1 MNNEENEIIGWDG
14 SFMAEESNFTLLPA
28 GDYQFTVTGF
38 ERKIYD
44 GNSSK
49 IQNGTP
55 FAEITMEFT
64 GPEGT
69 TIVNDRLYM
78 TKKWQWKLTQFFTGI
93 GQAPVLGQPFAPNW
107 GAVIGSQGIAKL
119 KVNKFTKRDG
129 SPGENNQ
136 VDEYLKPTN
145 NPMNQQ
151 PAGAPQQ
158 NFNQSPQQNFNQ
170 QPAQQGFNQPNQQQ
184 QNTGFTP
191 GAF

>member
-1 MNNEENEIIGWDG
+1 MNNENEFIGWGD
-14 SFMAEESNFTLLPA
+14 SFVAEESSFKIFQP
-28 GDYQFTVTGF
+28 GEYPFVVTGF

-44 GNSSK
+44 GNSEK

-69 TIVNDRLYM
+69 TSVNDRLYM

-93 GQAPVLGQPFAPNW
+93 GQAPVLGQPFSPNW
-107 GAVIGSQGIAKL
+107 TNVIGSRGNAKL
-119 KVNKFTKRDG
+119 RINKYTKKDG

-136 VDEYLKPTN
+136 IEEYLKPAAN
-145 NPMNQQ
+145 NGNVQQ
-151 PAGAPQQ
+151 T
-158 NFNQSPQQNFNQ
+158 S
-170 QPAQQGFNQPNQQQ
+170 AQQTQGTFQ
-184 QNTGFTP
+184 P